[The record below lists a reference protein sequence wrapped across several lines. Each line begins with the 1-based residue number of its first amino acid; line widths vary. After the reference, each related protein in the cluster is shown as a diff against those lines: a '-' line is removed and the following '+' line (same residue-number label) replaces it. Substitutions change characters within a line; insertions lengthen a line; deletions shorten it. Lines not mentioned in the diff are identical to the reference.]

1 MRRHR
6 WPAAVCAIRIFVAC
20 ALLGVCSLASAGELS
35 GKWAGMWEDDG
46 SGHAGPL
53 KAHISRNCDGS
64 YHCRFHGRFMKIIP
78 FCYKTDLNVVCE
90 DECTT
95 HMQGTS
101 RIPIFGDFHYN
112 AVATDCNFVL
122 NFCSKRYS
130 GKFTLDRRT
139 VEWCCE

>member
-1 MRRHR
+1 MAGGVAMPGPLANRSLKAIKGLQGGSLMRRHR

-78 FCYKTDLNVVCE
+78 F
-90 DECTT
+90 
-95 HMQGTS
+95 
-101 RIPIFGDFHYN
+101 
-112 AVATDCNFVL
+112 
-122 NFCSKRYS
+122 
-130 GKFTLDRRT
+130 
-139 VEWCCE
+139 